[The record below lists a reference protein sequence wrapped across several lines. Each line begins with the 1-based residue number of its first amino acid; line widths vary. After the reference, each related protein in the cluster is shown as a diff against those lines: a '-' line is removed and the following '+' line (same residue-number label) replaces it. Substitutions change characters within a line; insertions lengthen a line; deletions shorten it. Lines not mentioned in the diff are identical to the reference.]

1 MYIEKNVKN
10 IQHIYVWVV
19 KLKVILLSSFDL
31 HFPICLSQTYM
42 S

>member
-1 MYIEKNVKN
+1 MYIEKTFQK
-10 IQHIYVWVV
+10 HTPYYVWVV